1 MNEFLE
7 EQEMIQTYGAVK
19 IQSIAR
25 MIIVRARLLKQ
36 LNDRYEKIYDPRR
49 ERYYYYDKLKD
60 KSSWGKPLL
69 LLKSDINLI
78 SPTYVESN
86 GQESSQVDA
95 ESITTLGS
103 EELDKATVDS
113 DDDEESGSEKD
124 GTAADGSEANE
135 SDFDSDDSEAVRER
149 RRQRRKYPRYVI
161 GTHKLLQIA
170 LLASVFLLFLLT
182 Q

>member
-1 MNEFLE
+1 
-7 EQEMIQTYGAVK
+7 
-19 IQSIAR
+19 

-49 ERYYYYDKLKD
+49 ERYYYYDKVKD
-60 KSSWGKPLL
+60 ESSWGKPLL
-69 LLKSDINLI
+69 LLKSDVNLI

-86 GQESSQVDA
+86 GQESGQVDA
-95 ESITTLGS
+95 ESVTTLGS

-113 DDDEESGSEKD
+113 DDDDESGSEKD

-149 RRQRRKYPRYVI
+149 RRLRRKYPRYAAHPHSLFMVVI
-161 GTHKLLQIA
+161 LSVS
-170 LLASVFLLFLLT
+170 LAGAASFR
-182 Q
+182 